1 MSLIRVGICAGMT
14 EDVVQ
19 SLNTANIRNLVEFI
33 DAELEELVHT
43 SGISYKE
50 LVALRRVV
58 LAEFSAFPLQA
69 SDIYR
74 KLIKSAAI
82 LCTGCVRLD
91 QLLDGGLYTGE
102 MTEIVGSS
110 AVGKTQVCL
119 SVAANVAKETK
130 QNILYIDTSASFSA
144 ERISE
149 MVAVE
154 DEETEE
160 NLKAV
165 LGHIHCAKV
174 FNVFELFE
182 VLETT
187 RQELIKQN
195 SSFFSGLRL
204 IICDSVSAVLSPLVG
219 GHQTQGYS
227 LLVQVAQ
234 KLKALALEYSL
245 AVLVTNNIIGSD
257 QSRPVASLGRTWQSV
272 PHNRLHLN
280 RQTAA
285 PSNLGQ
291 LVGSIT
297 ILKSC
302 RQPTGMSTEFE
313 ISSSGLQ

>member
-14 EDVVQ
+14 EEVVRA
-19 SLNTANIRNLVEFI
+19 LNAANIRNLVEFI

-82 LCTGCVRLD
+82 LCTGCIRLD

-102 MTEIVGSS
+102 MTEIVGDS

-119 SVAANVAKETK
+119 SVTASVAKETK
-130 QNILYIDTSASFSA
+130 QNILYIDASATFSA
-144 ERISE
+144 ERIRE
-149 MVAVE
+149 MVSVE
-154 DEETEE
+154 DEESEE
-160 NLKAV
+160 NLEAV
-165 LGHIHCAKV
+165 LSHIHCAKV

-182 VLETT
+182 VLETI

-195 SSFFSGLRL
+195 SSFFGGLRL

-272 PHNRLHLN
+272 PHNRLHLS
-280 RQTAA
+280 RQTPS
-285 PSNLGQ
+285 PSNLGK
-291 LVGSIT
+291 LVGTIT